1 MDPRKTARIVG
12 ALFIIGTVS
21 GILSFIGM
29 RPQNTPDYLVTVSA
43 NANQVITGALL
54 VLIMG
59 VALAPVPVLLF
70 PILKKYNESLALGYV
85 VFRVLEVVT
94 YIGIVISWL
103 LLLTLSQ
110 QYVHAGAPDAS
121 HYQTLGALIKAA
133 GDWID
138 PILVMVFS
146 ISALILNYV
155 FYRTKLIPRWL
166 SGLGLFGATLHLVEG
181 VLAVIGFPDIS
192 VLGIPVFLPIAVQ
205 EMVYAVWLIAK
216 GFNPAAIASLSAT
229 SELNE
234 LN

>member
-21 GILSFIGM
+21 GILSFVGM

-133 GDWID
+133 GEWID

-166 SGLGLFGATLHLVEG
+166 SGLGLFGATLHLTEG
-181 VLAVIGFPDIS
+181 VLAVFGFPDIS

-216 GFNPAAIASLSAT
+216 GFNPAAIASMSAT
-229 SELNE
+229 TELNE